1 MPSQGAE
8 SRCRVKVPR
17 RGVEIHDGSV
27 EKTVWKCGVGV
38 EIHDGSVEK
47 TVWKCGVSRCG
58 KDSVEVWGVEIH
70 DSKSGNK
77 AFVELSIEQGLE
89 H

>member
-1 MPSQGAE
+1 MKKASRVPSQGAE
-8 SRCRVKVPR
+8 SRCQG
-17 RGVEIHDGSV
+17 GVSRFTMEAL
-27 EKTVWKCGVGV
+27 KRQCGVGV